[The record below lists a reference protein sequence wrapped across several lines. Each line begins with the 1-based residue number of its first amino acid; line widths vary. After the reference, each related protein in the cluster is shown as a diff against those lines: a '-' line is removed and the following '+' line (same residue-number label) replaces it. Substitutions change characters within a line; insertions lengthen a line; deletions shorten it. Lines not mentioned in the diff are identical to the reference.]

1 MYRECSILKNVTKN
15 EYCRVLYGV
24 LSMHKVY
31 SIDSLNN
38 QGLLNY
44 GLKRPFRSSQSLAG
58 LVSSARGPKG
68 GFVLKRSAWE
78 ISLLEVFEAIEGRLE
93 ETREC
98 LLGQPICHGGRC
110 IFGNLL
116 KQVDQQAR
124 KYFSR
129 NMLSDLVSVFE
140 G

>member
-1 MYRECSILKNVTKN
+1 MSNIIKISEAA
-15 EYCRVLYGV
+15 
-24 LSMHKVY
+24 SMAIHAMVFLASESGRMVSSKE
-31 SIDSLNN
+31 IATT
-38 QGLLNY
+38 
-44 GLKRPFRSSQSLAG
+44 FRSSEAHLSKVMQRLSKAG

-68 GFVLKRSAWE
+68 GFVLKRSAGE